1 MGIECKVCLS
11 EKRDYIE
18 QLILQGNSNLTISAT
33 MKDMNE
39 DISHASIGRHKTK
52 HMPDYADTVK
62 ENAGEKGNRKYDRDD
77 SKNAFVI
84 NASGIYDEIKQQSLH
99 AINYDELAETNSMVR
114 LMLNRVLNNQLAI
127 TIDLQEK
134 YMKGDSKYP
143 NEQIRGLQ
151 IIQDMAQKFEEF
163 ARKNFSHYESLMHS
177 NSGIKQHIVEMG
189 KKAKQEMAI
198 IKPYERGALFSF
210 VIGDGT
216 INNYQNEYNP
226 VNPYQ
231 PSDFDKECNYN
242 YYEKG
247 VEAGYTTDETLD
259 RELYSLLCEVWEEY
273 ELIDEA
279 EFNRN
284 ISRYING
291 KYDASKE
298 IRKYSKMIKEYENEN
313 EEAQA

>member
-291 KYDASKE
+291 KYDTSKE